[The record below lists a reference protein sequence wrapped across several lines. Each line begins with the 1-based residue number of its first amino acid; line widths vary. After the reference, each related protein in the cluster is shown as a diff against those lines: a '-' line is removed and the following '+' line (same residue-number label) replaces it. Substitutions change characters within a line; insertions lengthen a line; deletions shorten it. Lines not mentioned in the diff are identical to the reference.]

1 MLTHTFFGFTAAPFS
16 AAPNPQTYFAA
27 GSSEQ
32 ARAAI
37 ARCLINAEGV
47 AMLVGAPGLGKTTM
61 LGVLAQQLI
70 ESCDLAVLSAGHL
83 TTRRSLLQSILY
95 ELQMPCVERDE
106 GDMRLALLDRL
117 SLADGAPLVILCDEA
132 HTLPQRLLEELRL
145 LNNVVRNGV
154 CKVRLLLV
162 GNPSLDERLAH
173 PKLETLQ
180 QRIST
185 RCYLHAWNRAE
196 TREFVR
202 SRIYHAGGVP
212 EQIFANDALEAI
224 YRATDGIPRLVTQI
238 GSHALCLAA
247 EQGRHTL
254 DKSLIEAAWADLQQ
268 LPPPTTVTSS
278 AFTKNDASLGVIEFG
293 ILDDS
298 NDEPAIELTDDL
310 DAPAIARRTGK
321 QPAEQVEDE
330 DFEVIGAELLSAPR
344 LFAGTEVDLDSDED
358 LQSLEIAGEN
368 AESRD
373 LETAFDDANEQAP
386 FRPRVAAS
394 LEEETHDECD
404 CDATADCELEL
415 MPPLTEQVMLRQI
428 DAVTRQL
435 ERLERDFEIGPG
447 IIGPDTEIE
456 LTWEGGDPFTE
467 AFLEEEVVLDP
478 FLEQSLDI
486 FDNKPL
492 VNATT
497 GKQIGRSL
505 TTEERAPTI
514 HAFVPKAAPATVVPA
529 PAAAPSK
536 PVKPTESC
544 VTGSNTIELVFA
556 APSQMA
562 TPVAGT
568 AQQTTDCKISG
579 ACGNQ
584 CRTSQ
589 LVMPGTQSSAKLP
602 ETTHIA
608 APQPITK
615 PATPAL
621 QANAAEAHDEIII
634 DDGSENELRPTVKRQ
649 EYKSL
654 FSKLKRG

>member
-1 MLTHTFFGFTAAPFS
+1 MMTHTYFGLTAAPFS

-27 GSSEQ
+27 GSAEQ
-32 ARAAI
+32 ARGAI
-37 ARCLINAEGV
+37 ARCLLQAEGV
-47 AMLVGAPGLGKTTM
+47 AMLVGAAGLGKTTL
-61 LGVLAQQLI
+61 LGVLAQQLF

-83 TTRRSLLQSILY
+83 TTRRSLLQAILY

-117 SLADGAPLVILCDEA
+117 SLADAAPLVILCDEA

-154 CKVRLLLV
+154 SKVRLLLV

-212 EQIFANDALEAI
+212 EQIFNNDALEAI

-247 EQGRHTL
+247 EQGRRSL
-254 DKSLIEAAWADLQQ
+254 DKALIEAAWADLQQ
-268 LPPPTTVTSS
+268 LPPPSTLTSS
-278 AFTKNDASLGVIEFG
+278 AFAQDDTSQGVIEFG

-298 NDEPAIELTDDL
+298 SNEPSLELTDDL
-310 DAPAIARRTGK
+310 DAAAIGRRTLE
-321 QPAEQVEDE
+321 QLTDHLEDVEAEV
-330 DFEVIGAELLSAPR
+330 DFEALDGELLSAPR
-344 LFAGTEVDLDSDED
+344 LFAGTEVELDGESDEELEMGD
-358 LQSLEIAGEN
+358 FAEENDNSLEH
-368 AESRD
+368 
-373 LETAFDDANEQAP
+373 ETSSDGVQELAP

-394 LEEETHDECD
+394 LEEEALEEGDAA
-404 CDATADCELEL
+404 ATADCELEL

-435 ERLERDFEIGPG
+435 ERLERDFEVGPN
-447 IIGPDTEIE
+447 TEFEI
-456 LTWEGGDPFTE
+456 TWEGGNPFAE

-497 GKQIGRSL
+497 GKQLGRSP
-505 TTEERAPTI
+505 TSEERAPQI
-514 HAFVPKAAPATVVPA
+514 HAFVPKAAPAPVATT

-536 PVKPTESC
+536 PAKPPEACASPNSNTA
-544 VTGSNTIELVFA
+544 SNTIELVFA
-556 APSQMA
+556 APGQGT
-562 TPVAGT
+562 TPA
-568 AQQTTDCKISG
+568 ADCKISG
-579 ACGNQ
+579 ACGQQ
-584 CRTSQ
+584 CRTAQ
-589 LVMPGTQSSAKLP
+589 LVMPGSTAAPS
-602 ETTHIA
+602 TTHIA
-608 APQPITK
+608 APQPIVKTPTAAP
-615 PATPAL
+615 PAAV
-621 QANAAEAHDEIII
+621 EAHDEIII
-634 DDGSENELRPTVKRQ
+634 DDGSESEHRPMVKRQ

>member
-1 MLTHTFFGFTAAPFS
+1 MTHTFFGLTAAPFS

-37 ARCLINAEGV
+37 ARCLLNAEGV
-47 AMLVGAPGLGKTTM
+47 AMLVGAPGLGKTTL
-61 LGVLAQQLI
+61 LGVLAEQLV

-83 TTRRSLLQSILY
+83 TTRRSLLQAILY
-95 ELQMPCVERDE
+95 ELQLPCVERDE

-117 SLADGAPLVILCDEA
+117 SLTDSAPLVILCDEA

-145 LNNVVRNGV
+145 LHNVVRDGV
-154 CKVRLLLV
+154 SKVRLLLV

-202 SRIYHAGGVP
+202 SRIYQAGGVP

-247 EQGRHTL
+247 EQGRRTL

-268 LPPPTTVTSS
+268 LPPPTSISS
-278 AFTKNDASLGVIEFG
+278 PAFAKNDSNVIEFG

-298 NDEPAIELTDDL
+298 NDEPALELTDDL
-310 DAPAIARRTGK
+310 DAPAIARRFGEQT
-321 QPAEQVEDE
+321 AEQDE
-330 DFEVIGAELLSAPR
+330 EFEAIDAELLSAPR

-358 LQSLEIAGEN
+358 LESLEFAGGN
-368 AESRD
+368 AESVD
-373 LETAFDDANEQAP
+373 LETAFDDANELAP

-394 LEEETHDECD
+394 LEEETNNDCECD
-404 CDATADCELEL
+404 STAECEYEL

-428 DAVTRQL
+428 DAVTRHL
-435 ERLERDFEIGPG
+435 ERLERDFEV
-447 IIGPDTEIE
+447 GPDTEIE
-456 LTWEGGDPFTE
+456 LTWEGGNPFTE

-492 VNATT
+492 VNATI

-505 TTEERAPTI
+505 TTEERAPQI
-514 HAFVPKAAPATVVPA
+514 HAFVPKETSAPVAPAPDT
-529 PAAAPSK
+529 APSK
-536 PVKPTESC
+536 PAKKTESC
-544 VTGSNTIELVFA
+544 VSSSNTIELIFA

-562 TPVAGT
+562 TPATST
-568 AQQTTDCKISG
+568 APQTTDCKISG

-589 LVMPGTQSSAKLP
+589 LVMPGTQAGSKLP

-608 APQPITK
+608 APQPIAKQAKPSPQTK
-615 PATPAL
+615 
-621 QANAAEAHDEIII
+621 AAEAQDEIII
-634 DDGSENELRPTVKRQ
+634 DDGSENEPRPMVKRQ